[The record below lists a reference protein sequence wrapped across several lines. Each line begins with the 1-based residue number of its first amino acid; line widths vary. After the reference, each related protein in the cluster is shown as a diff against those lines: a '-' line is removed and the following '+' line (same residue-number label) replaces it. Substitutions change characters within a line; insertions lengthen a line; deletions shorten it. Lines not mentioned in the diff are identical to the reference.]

1 MTQMR
6 WIEKLQMRLRSVFH
20 SEDADYELG
29 DELRYHIEQ
38 KTQLLVGRGI
48 SPEEA
53 RRQAMLEFGGVAKRT
68 EECRDARGTR
78 WLDDLTHDVRYAL
91 RMLRK
96 NPGFA
101 LIVILTLALGIGATS
116 GVFSV
121 VNGVLLQPLP
131 YAHPEQL
138 VTLYQ
143 SWPQFAT
150 GSPSYM
156 NFKDWRKDNT
166 TFSSMALTRG
176 YAYTLTGAGEPE
188 RLQARLVTAD
198 FFEVFGVQPA
208 AGRSFLESEDVKG
221 AAPVA
226 MIGSS
231 MWHRKFGGD
240 PSVVGR
246 SLTLDDTTYTIVG
259 VVPATF
265 DLESHVFQPADVY
278 TLIGQWTHPFIAYRG
293 AGFFFHG
300 FGRLKPGVTADQ
312 AQADLT
318 RICAELAKEYPD
330 SNKDT
335 GASVQPLAEDVLG
348 DARPILLILLGA
360 VAFVLLIAC
369 VNVGNLLLARSSVRS
384 REIAIRAT
392 LGAGSSRLIRQ
403 LLTESVLLAMTGGAL
418 GVLIAQ
424 WGTRAAIHLLPATLP
439 RAANVA
445 VDGRVLAF
453 TFAISVLAGILFG
466 LAPAFKVAHSDLQ
479 RSLKDGGRTSTGSK
493 QRLQAVFVVVEMAMG
508 LVLLAGAGLMVRSL
522 AALWSVNTGF
532 NAEHVLTFDLAFPPA
547 LANAP
552 VEQIRQVLRD
562 TEARYAA
569 TPGVISASI
578 SWGSFPLVA
587 DDYQGFWLQG
597 KPKPNDEK
605 GYAWALMYAVGPDY
619 LSTMRIPLLAGRFF
633 ASTDTANSPRVVVID
648 EELAKEYFPNEN
660 PVGKHLE
667 IPGEHDAQ
675 AEIVGVV
682 SHVKQWAIAEEA
694 LGAKAPPLRA
704 EIYEPGQ
711 QRADDIK
718 HLVVPLVN
726 VVIRSDAPPATILPA
741 LRRANSEM
749 NPEQVISNVQ
759 MMNELVGST
768 IAQPRF
774 ATMLLGGFALIA
786 LVLAMIGVY
795 GVISYSVQRRT
806 NEIGIRMALG
816 AERSTVFRLV
826 LGEGMRLA
834 LVGAAVGIVAA
845 LALTRLLAGLLY
857 GVTAH
862 DPITYAAVALVL
874 GAVAAAACWIP
885 AWRATRVDPII
896 ALRYE

>member
-1 MTQMR
+1 MPTR
-6 WIEKLQMRLRSVFH
+6 WLEKLQHRLRSVFH
-20 SEDADYELG
+20 REDADYELG

-150 GSPSYM
+150 GSLSYM

-300 FGRLKPGVTADQ
+300 FGRLKPGVTVDQ

-335 GASVQPLAEDVLG
+335 GASVQPLAEDILG

-403 LLTESVLLAMTGGAL
+403 LLTESVLLATIGGAL

-424 WGTRAAIHLLPATLP
+424 WGTRAVIHLLPATLP
-439 RAANVA
+439 RAANVT
-445 VDGRVLAF
+445 VDTRVLLF
-453 TFAISVLAGILFG
+453 TFAISVLAGVLFG
-466 LAPAFKVAHSDLQ
+466 LAPAFRAAHSDLQ
-479 RSLKDGGRTSTGSK
+479 RSLKDGGRTSTGGR
-493 QRLQAVFVVVEMAMG
+493 QRLQALFVVVEMAMG
-508 LVLLAGAGLMVRSL
+508 LVLLAGAGLMVRSV

-532 NAEHVLTFDLAFPPA
+532 NADHVLTFDLAFPPSIT
-547 LANAP
+547 NASD
-552 VEQIRQVLRD
+552 EQIRQTLRD
-562 TEARYAA
+562 TESRLAA
-569 TPGVISASI
+569 TPGVNSASI
-578 SWGSFPLVA
+578 VWGSFPLVI
-587 DDYQGFWLQG
+587 DDYELFYMQGQ
-597 KPKPNDEK
+597 PKPTAD
-605 GYAWALMYAVGPDY
+605 GDYDWALKYVVGPEY
-619 LSTMRIPLLAGRFF
+619 LKTMQIRLLSGRFIS
-633 ASTDTANSPRVVVID
+633 ATDDANSPRVIVVDD
-648 EELAKEYFPNEN
+648 EFVRKFFPNEN
-660 PVGKHLE
+660 PIGKRLE
-667 IPGEHDAQ
+667 LGQSAE

-682 SHVKQWAIAEEA
+682 AHVTQWALAEGS
-694 LGAKAPPLRA
+694 LGSKIPAMRA
-704 EIYEPGQ
+704 EIYESGL
-711 QRADDIK
+711 QRADNIK
-718 HLVVPLVN
+718 HLVAPLVN
-726 VVIRSDAPPATILPA
+726 VAVRTDASPAAILPA
-741 LRRANSEM
+741 LRRVNSDI

-759 MMNELVGST
+759 TMNEVVGGT

-774 ATMLLGGFALIA
+774 TTMLLGGFAVVA
-786 LVLAMIGVY
+786 LLLAMIGVY
-795 GVISYSVQRRT
+795 GVISYSVERRT

-834 LVGAAVGIVAA
+834 LIGAVVGIVAA
-845 LALTRLLAGLLY
+845 LALTRLLQGMLY
-857 GVTAH
+857 GVSAH
-862 DPITYAAVALVL
+862 DPLTYAAVAAVL
-874 GAVAAAACWIP
+874 ASVAAVACWLP
-885 AWRATRVDPII
+885 AWRATRVDPIV

>member
-1 MTQMR
+1 MPTR
-6 WIEKLQMRLRSVFH
+6 WLEKLQHRLRSVFH
-20 SEDADYELG
+20 REDADYELG

-150 GSPSYM
+150 GSLSYM

-300 FGRLKPGVTADQ
+300 FGRLKPGVTVDQ

-318 RICAELAKEYPD
+318 RICLRRNTPTRIKTP
-330 SNKDT
+330 
-335 GASVQPLAEDVLG
+335 
-348 DARPILLILLGA
+348 
-360 VAFVLLIAC
+360 
-369 VNVGNLLLARSSVRS
+369 
-384 REIAIRAT
+384 
-392 LGAGSSRLIRQ
+392 
-403 LLTESVLLAMTGGAL
+403 AL
-418 GVLIAQ
+418 
-424 WGTRAAIHLLPATLP
+424 RC
-439 RAANVA
+439 N
-445 VDGRVLAF
+445 
-453 TFAISVLAGILFG
+453 
-466 LAPAFKVAHSDLQ
+466 
-479 RSLKDGGRTSTGSK
+479 RSLK
-493 QRLQAVFVVVEMAMG
+493 
-508 LVLLAGAGLMVRSL
+508 
-522 AALWSVNTGF
+522 
-532 NAEHVLTFDLAFPPA
+532 
-547 LANAP
+547 
-552 VEQIRQVLRD
+552 
-562 TEARYAA
+562 
-569 TPGVISASI
+569 I
-578 SWGSFPLVA
+578 SW
-587 DDYQGFWLQG
+587 
-597 KPKPNDEK
+597 
-605 GYAWALMYAVGPDY
+605 
-619 LSTMRIPLLAGRFF
+619 
-633 ASTDTANSPRVVVID
+633 
-648 EELAKEYFPNEN
+648 
-660 PVGKHLE
+660 
-667 IPGEHDAQ
+667 
-675 AEIVGVV
+675 
-682 SHVKQWAIAEEA
+682 
-694 LGAKAPPLRA
+694 
-704 EIYEPGQ
+704 
-711 QRADDIK
+711 
-718 HLVVPLVN
+718 
-726 VVIRSDAPPATILPA
+726 
-741 LRRANSEM
+741 
-749 NPEQVISNVQ
+749 
-759 MMNELVGST
+759 
-768 IAQPRF
+768 
-774 ATMLLGGFALIA
+774 
-786 LVLAMIGVY
+786 
-795 GVISYSVQRRT
+795 
-806 NEIGIRMALG
+806 
-816 AERSTVFRLV
+816 
-826 LGEGMRLA
+826 
-834 LVGAAVGIVAA
+834 
-845 LALTRLLAGLLY
+845 
-857 GVTAH
+857 
-862 DPITYAAVALVL
+862 
-874 GAVAAAACWIP
+874 
-885 AWRATRVDPII
+885 ATRV
-896 ALRYE
+896 RYF